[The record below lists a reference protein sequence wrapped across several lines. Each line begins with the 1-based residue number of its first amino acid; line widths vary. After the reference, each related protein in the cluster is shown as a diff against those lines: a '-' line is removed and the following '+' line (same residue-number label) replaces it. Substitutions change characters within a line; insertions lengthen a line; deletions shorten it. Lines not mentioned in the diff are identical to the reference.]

1 MLDFF
6 FFSSTGYGDELC
18 EAAAMLYRAT
28 GEAGYLSDA
37 EGHYNSFGLGGAA
50 WAYSWDAKQAM
61 AQVILK
67 LSTSF

>member
-1 MLDFF
+1 
-6 FFSSTGYGDELC
+6 
-18 EAAAMLYRAT
+18 MLYRAT

-50 WAYSWDAKQAM
+50 WSYSWDAKQAM

-67 LSTSF
+67 LLTSF